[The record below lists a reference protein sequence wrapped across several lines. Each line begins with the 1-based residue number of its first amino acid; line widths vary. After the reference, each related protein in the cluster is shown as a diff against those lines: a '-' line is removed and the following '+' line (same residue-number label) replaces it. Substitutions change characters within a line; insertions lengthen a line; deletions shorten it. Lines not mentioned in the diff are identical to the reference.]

1 MIGAS
6 WVLLAG
12 LLLPQREAV
21 PPVTAET
28 RLVPAQAELGEPL
41 ELTLELV
48 HPSDV
53 RMRIDEL
60 VRLDDPWLLLE
71 ERRVRTR
78 PFEGRPGFSVTTARW
93 GVCALDVGEHELVV
107 GGADYDW
114 KDGPRRVEAPPVQ
127 VTVRGE
133 LADGEDAPRPTV
145 GFREPPPEEAPRTRA
160 LLAVLALGAFA
171 GAGLLVWIALRRGRR
186 EPIAPSPTPRQR
198 LLALRADGSEG
209 FAELYYALSHALRE
223 VIDEQLG
230 EPLAGCTDEEWIARR
245 RARRGDLSPELVERA
260 ATLLGACER
269 VKYGAEVPT
278 RWAADE
284 ALGAA
289 RELAT
294 ALEPRGGES

>member
-1 MIGAS
+1 VIGTTC
-6 WVLLAG
+6 VLLAG
-12 LLLPQREAV
+12 LLLPQREAA
-21 PPVTAET
+21 PPVTAKT

-60 VRLDDPWLLLE
+60 VRLDEPWLLLD

-78 PFEGRPGFSVTTARW
+78 PFEGRPGYSITTARW
-93 GVCALDVGEHELVV
+93 GVCALDVGEHELAP

-127 VTVRGE
+127 VTIRGE
-133 LADGEDAPRPTV
+133 LAEGEDAPRPTV
-145 GFREPPPEEAPRTRA
+145 GFREPPPEEEPRTRA

-171 GAGLLVWIALRRGRR
+171 AAGLVVWLARRRGRR
-186 EPIAPSPTPRQR
+186 EPLAPPPTPRQR

-209 FAELYYALSHALRE
+209 FAELYYALSRALRE
-223 VIDEQLG
+223 VIDERL
-230 EPLAGCTDEEWIARR
+230 EESLAGCTDEEWIARR
-245 RARRGDLSPELVERA
+245 ETRGGELPAELVERA
-260 ATLLGACER
+260 AALLRACER

-284 ALGAA
+284 ALGEA
-289 RELAT
+289 RELAA
-294 ALEPRGGES
+294 ALEGSGGES